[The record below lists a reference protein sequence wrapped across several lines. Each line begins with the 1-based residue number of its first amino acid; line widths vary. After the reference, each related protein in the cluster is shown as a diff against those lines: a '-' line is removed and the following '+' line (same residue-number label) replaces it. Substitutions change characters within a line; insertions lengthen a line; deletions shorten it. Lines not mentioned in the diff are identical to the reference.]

1 MNQHLLK
8 TTSLYK
14 INKKVIVYLL
24 NYMTKIIKYY
34 LGFNTKKFFN
44 VFKEGNKKM
53 EEINETNEVYM
64 EECEFPTLKENG
76 DIGEPMP
83 RQGKLCGFGCFSGK
97 VCGIGCM

>member
-1 MNQHLLK
+1 M
-8 TTSLYK
+8 
-14 INKKVIVYLL
+14 
-24 NYMTKIIKYY
+24 IKYY

-44 VFKEGNKKM
+44 VFKEEKKKM

-64 EECEFPTLKENG
+64 EECEFPILKENG

-97 VCGIGCM
+97 VCGIGCIAAYYLVRVYYFKGNSKQNNSW